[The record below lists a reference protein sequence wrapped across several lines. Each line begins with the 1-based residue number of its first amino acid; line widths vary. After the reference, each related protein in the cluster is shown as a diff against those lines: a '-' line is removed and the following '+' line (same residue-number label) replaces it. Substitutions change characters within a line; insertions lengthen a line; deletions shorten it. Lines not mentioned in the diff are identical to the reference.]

1 MSLCRVAAQP
11 RLSIFAALIAGVS
24 FVAFGASPANAQEE
38 VPDDVIIVTGSAL
51 QNREEIDTRRKS
63 TGILDSLSR
72 DEIGALPDITIAES
86 LRRITG
92 VSTIY
97 NDDIGQFASIRGTH
111 PDFVPVTM
119 NGLAL
124 ATTGDLG
131 EGTRKVN
138 LQVIPGE
145 GVDQLRAYK
154 SLSPDLDAGALG
166 GLIDIVTVSAF
177 DPGRSELS
185 VTAGASYSSYMEV
198 PDVNSYG
205 DGKDSPFG
213 PSISAIWSPRFGDWG
228 LVLTGMYEVRP
239 RTQSNN
245 AITNYL
251 YFNDAGGTT
260 TPESPDW
267 NGFAAPNSFVSHN
280 YTNKFTKYGG
290 TARLEYSPNDE
301 WHSSLFGFAY
311 FSDEQETRN
320 TNRVYRLDRAQDQ
333 TATTGTMRVRNADT
347 QWRFNS
353 FERDQRG
360 LQLLNDI
367 ALGEHGKLSVDA
379 GSSYAWF
386 RSDRPFV
393 AFVYAPGTRLT
404 YDLENAAVPFV
415 VDNVNAYLDPAN
427 YSTGNHYYDSREA
440 VENVYE
446 GKIDYSYNNDQ
457 EDRGFGFA
465 VGADYRDLDLD
476 RDNSGVQYQE
486 GAASL
491 DGYGFIVDFNTPGY
505 SLPALWLDQ
514 QTFYAEV
521 VPNLPLDDV
530 ETDRLNRI
538 NDYHYREKV
547 AAGYVNGTFSSDFV
561 RLDLGARL
569 DHVDFTAKM
578 AQVADGV
585 LLPGQITKRGKDTN
599 LLPYATAVFSPSDGW
614 RIKATASRTLGRPN
628 PETIATVEDIDRTE
642 LEITRGN
649 PDIRPRK
656 STNLDLGLEHYFN
669 DGMGMVTLTGFY
681 KDIKDDIVTISS
693 QELFEG
699 QTYVVTRPIN
709 GQSTVYKGIEFGI
722 INNSFGN
729 IAPALEHLGAS
740 ANMVWVKGS
749 TSYMSGG
756 VLIERDQLQFQAD
769 IAANAA
775 VFYDFGGGSEL
786 RFAMNQQG
794 RYLEE
799 FAANNWQDL
808 YIEPFTT
815 FDLTARWAV
824 TPELQLRVEGRNI
837 FGADR
842 QRNTG
847 PDHQYFR
854 AGLEVGNT
862 WYLRANYRF

>member
-1 MSLCRVAAQP
+1 MSLFCAAARP
-11 RLSIFAALIAGVS
+11 RQTVSAALITGTS
-24 FVAFGASPANAQEE
+24 FLALASSPAKAQETAE
-38 VPDDVIIVTGSAL
+38 DNVIVVTGSVL
-51 QNREEIDTRRKS
+51 QNQEEIDTRRKA

-119 NGLAL
+119 NGLSL

-145 GVDQLRAYK
+145 GVQQLRAYK

-177 DPGRSELS
+177 DPRQSEFS
-185 VTAGASYSSYMEV
+185 ITAGASYTSYMDV

-213 PSISAIWSPRFGDWG
+213 PSISAIWTPRFGDWG

-251 YFNDAGGTT
+251 YFNDLGGAT
-260 TPESPDW
+260 TPESEDW
-267 NGFAAPNSFVSHN
+267 NGYAAPNSFVSHN

-290 TARLEYSPNDE
+290 TARLEYSPSED

-320 TNRVYRLDRAQDQ
+320 TNRVYRLDQAQDQ

-360 LQLLNDI
+360 IQLLNDF
-367 ALGEHGKLSVDA
+367 ALGERGKLSVDA
-379 GSSYAWF
+379 GYSYAWF

-404 YDLENAAVPFV
+404 YDLENTAVPFV
-415 VDNVNAYLDPAN
+415 VDNANAYLDPAN
-427 YSTGNHYYDSREA
+427 YSTGNHYHDSREA

-446 GKIDYSYNNDQ
+446 GKIDYTYNSGQD
-457 EDRGFGFA
+457 DRGIGFA
-465 VGADYRDLDLD
+465 IGANYRDLDLV
-476 RDNSGVQYQE
+476 RDNSGVQYE
-486 GAASL
+486 AGAASL

-505 SLPALWLDQ
+505 SLPSLWLDQ
-514 QTFYAEV
+514 QAFYDEV
-521 VPNLPLDDV
+521 VPNLPID
-530 ETDRLNRI
+530 EEATDEINRLS
-538 NDYHYREKV
+538 DYHYREKV
-547 AAGYVNGTFSSDFV
+547 SAGYLNGTYSSDFL

-569 DHVDFTAKM
+569 DHVEFTAKM
-578 AQVADGV
+578 AQVVDGV
-585 LLPGQITKRGKDTN
+585 LLPDQVTKEGKDTN
-599 LLPYATAVFSPSDGW
+599 LLPYATAVFSPMDGL
-614 RIKATASRTLGRPN
+614 RIKATASKTLGRPN
-628 PETIATVEDIDRTE
+628 PETIATVEDIDRTD
-642 LEITRGN
+642 LQITRGN
-649 PDIRPRK
+649 PDIQPRK
-656 STNLDLGLEHYFN
+656 STNLDLGLEYYFN
-669 DGMGMVTLTGFY
+669 GGMSMVTLTGFY

-693 QELFEG
+693 QELFEN
-699 QTYVVTRPIN
+699 QTYVVSQPIN

-722 INNSFGN
+722 INNSFRN
-729 IAPALEHLGAS
+729 ISPVLEHLGAS

-749 TSYMSGG
+749 TSYMLDD
-756 VLIERDQLQFQAD
+756 VLIERDQLQYQSN
-769 IAANAA
+769 ISANAA

-786 RFAMNQQG
+786 RFAMNHQG

-799 FAANNWQDL
+799 FATVTWQDL

-815 FDLTARWAV
+815 FDVTSRWAV
-824 TPELQLRVEGRNI
+824 TPRLQLRVEGRNI

-847 PDHQYFR
+847 PNHEYFR